1 MTQIQKTRSKDFL
14 LLNVVEW
21 FYVDF
26 KEDCHNFI
34 RVLIL
39 RQNRLFVC
47 GTNSYAPQCSWRKVW
62 YGWSIENSFPFIFG
76 AEEITICVWVV
87 CVFCMCVCRSFSIVL
102 PAQTVRDFK
111 RCILAS
117 DEIVT
122 LVKLT
127 GILQT
132 FTGRLFQ
139 GEGPMQDSL

>member
-1 MTQIQKTRSKDFL
+1 M
-14 LLNVVEW
+14 
-21 FYVDF
+21 
-26 KEDCHNFI
+26 
-34 RVLIL
+34 
-39 RQNRLFVC
+39 
-47 GTNSYAPQCSWRKVW
+47 
-62 YGWSIENSFPFIFG
+62 
-76 AEEITICVWVV
+76 
-87 CVFCMCVCRSFSIVL
+87 L